1 MGHPDSRMEVDM
13 KLNANAQLALD
24 TIRGKPV
31 QGIPSWCLFLME
43 HGMIERLADAPPG
56 SYAAAPET
64 TYLAM
69 QRRAGIC
76 MIDQYIPTNPLTI
89 GSSGYDSDKPRTAT
103 TGLDQIVLD
112 GITIDSP
119 EAVIEHMEKIVFPK
133 KQASLEKIKT
143 DPDYVPKTLKM
154 MQDKEGRIQ
163 EEFGGDILKAPYN
176 AVSFPRLGYNQYGY
190 ENYFMAYALY
200 PEAMEKGFALDAD
213 IAVIVNRAM
222 AHAFVAGN
230 LPPLNRM
237 DFDMADSR
245 GTLVDIKSLDKLWFP
260 HFARAIEP
268 MLKTDVK
275 LIWHCDGNLMQMV
288 PRLLECGL
296 RGFQGFQYEDG
307 MDYEKICRMK
317 TRDGDNLFIIA
328 GVSVTRTL
336 PMGKPDDVKK
346 EMQWLVAHG
355 PQTGLFLG
363 VSSSVA
369 PGVPWENLKTL
380 VEGFEHYR
388 NHGR

>member
-1 MGHPDSRMEVDM
+1 
-13 KLNANAQLALD
+13 
-24 TIRGKPV
+24 
-31 QGIPSWCLFLME
+31 ME
-43 HGMIERLADAPPG
+43 HILIERLANSPAG
-56 SYAAAPET
+56 SYAAAPEK
-64 TYLAM
+64 TYLEM

-103 TGLDQIVLD
+103 TGLGQIKLD
-112 GITIDSP
+112 DILIDSP
-119 EAVIEHMEKIVFPK
+119 EAVVEHMEQKVFPK
-133 KQASLEKIKT
+133 KRADLAKIEA
-143 DPDYVPKTLKM
+143 DPENYLRETAAKLLRDEAKLQT
-154 MQDKEGRIQ
+154 
-163 EEFGGDILKAPYN
+163 EFGGNILKVPYN
-176 AVSFPRLGYNQYGY
+176 RVSFPRLAYNQYGY

-200 PEAMEKGFALDAD
+200 PEVMEQGFALDAD
-213 IAVIVNRAM
+213 IAALANRAV
-222 AHAFVAGN
+222 ARAFKEGN

-260 HFARAIEP
+260 HFARAIAP
-268 MLKTDVK
+268 MLQTDVK

-288 PRLLECGL
+288 PRLLACGL

-317 TRDGDNLFIIA
+317 TRDGDDLFIIA

-336 PMGKPDDVKK
+336 PRGKSADVKK
-346 EMQWLVAHG
+346 EMQWLVENG
-355 PQTGLFLG
+355 PKTGLSLG

-369 PGVPWENLKTL
+369 PGVPWENLQTL
-380 VEGFEHYR
+380 IEGFDYYR
-388 NHGR
+388 SHGR